1 MKRDLKLTIYILSI
15 LAIAMF
21 TLGMLISAY
30 VHYGYHDCHVEKA
43 ILVRQYLAP
52 EPDCSMCL
60 HIVVKNDTTT
70 ETFYFAY
77 EGLQNWT
84 PGDTLAIEVCTVGG
98 RDRVRRVAVVG
109 KREEGLINVT
119 EPG

>member
-1 MKRDLKLTIYILSI
+1 MKRDLKLALYILSI
-15 LAIAMF
+15 LTISMF
-21 TLGMLISAY
+21 TLGMITSAY
-30 VHYGYHDCHVEKA
+30 VHYGYHDCHVEKMV
-43 ILVRQYLAP
+43 LVRQYLAP

-84 PGDTLAIEVCTVGG
+84 PGDTLAIEVCKVGG
-98 RDRVRRVAVVG
+98 QERVRRVVLVERG
-109 KREEGLINVT
+109 WEGLINVT
-119 EPG
+119 GTG